1 MRLQLLWP
9 SFWCRIWL
17 HFWGRVSRAFK
28 NTVFALPAAARG
40 SSSQQRLRVH
50 ARRFARWYQFAA
62 TVRLDA
68 GRSGLAA
75 SAAGERASAAEA
87 ADVEPAATSAASSG
101 LTYEQHRTQG
111 VKPRGQPHVPLEELA
126 ALRPGRSSPSSFVL
140 QRHAVMVCGRPVVV
154 PIPHTAY

>member
-1 MRLQLLWP
+1 MHVLSVLFAITLSMLLHSNSCGP
-9 SFWCRIWL
+9 KALARSISIRR
-17 HFWGRVSRAFK
+17 HVGQQK
-28 NTVFALPAAARG
+28 GPEGALPDP
-40 SSSQQRLRVH
+40 
-50 ARRFARWYQFAA
+50 RWYQFAA

-68 GRSGLAA
+68 VRSGLAA